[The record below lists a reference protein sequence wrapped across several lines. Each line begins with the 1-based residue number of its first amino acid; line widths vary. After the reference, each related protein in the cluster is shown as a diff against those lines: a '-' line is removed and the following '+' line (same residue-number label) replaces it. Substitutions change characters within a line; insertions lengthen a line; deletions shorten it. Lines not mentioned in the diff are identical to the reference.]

1 MHRAWQVLETM
12 YQEQR
17 SCRHRDFAYSC
28 VHKCRWKHA
37 QIKIESNANPD
48 KSQQKCSVLCIE
60 LPSIGNNV
68 SRATIMQTSW
78 FCIFMCAQ
86 MSMKTCSNQN
96 RQQCKPRQISAKV
109 QCFVH
114 RAVSSI
120 REYSCVHKCIKS
132 KSSNP
137 DLSKSACRHRDQEQ
151 PLHIHVCTNVDENM
165 LKSKST
171 AMQTPTNLSKSA
183 VFCASSLT
191 SIGNNVSRA
200 TIMQTSWFCIFMC
213 AQMSMKTCSNQNRQQ
228 CKPRQISAK
237 VQCFVHRVD
246 KYWKQCIKSN
256 DHADFVIL
264 HIHVCTNV
272 DENMLKSKSRA
283 MQTPTNL
290 SKSAVFCASSWQVLE
305 TMYQEQRSC
314 RHRDFAYSCVH
325 KCRWKHAQIKIDSNA
340 NPDKSQQKC
349 SVLCIE
355 LIKYWKQCIKSNDH
369 VQTSWFCIFMCAQMS
384 MKTCSNQNRQQ
395 CKPRQISAKV
405 QCFVHPA
412 SKYLRICIYATIVQT
427 SWIAY
432 SCVHKSRWKHT
443 QTQIESNANPDKSQ
457 QKCNVLCIQLQ
468 VFTNMYLCNH
478 CADFVNCIFM
488 CAQISMKTYSNSNR
502 EQCKPRQ
509 ISAKV

>member
-1 MHRAWQVLETM
+1 MKINKKNMTKINTVRFETSWKVLETMYQEQRSCRHRDFAYSCVHKCRWKHAQIKIDSNANPDKSQQKWATIMQTVFCASSWQVLETM

-37 QIKIESNANPD
+37 QIKIDSNANPD

-60 LPSIGNNV
+60 
-68 SRATIMQTSW
+68 
-78 FCIFMCAQ
+78 
-86 MSMKTCSNQN
+86 
-96 RQQCKPRQISAKV
+96 
-109 QCFVH
+109 
-114 RAVSSI
+114 
-120 REYSCVHKCIKS
+120 
-132 KSSNP
+132 
-137 DLSKSACRHRDQEQ
+137 
-151 PLHIHVCTNVDENM
+151 
-165 LKSKST
+165 
-171 AMQTPTNLSKSA
+171 
-183 VFCASSLT
+183 LT

-256 DHADFVIL
+256 DHADIVIL

-272 DENMLKSKSRA
+272 DENMLKSKSTA

-355 LIKYWKQCIKSNDH
+355 LTSIGNNVSRATIMQTSWFCIFMCAQMSMKTCSNQNREQCKPRQISAKVQCFVHRAAKYLRNNVSRATIM
-369 VQTSWFCIFMCAQMS
+369 QTSWFCIFMCAQMS

-405 QCFVHPA
+405 
-412 SKYLRICIYATIVQT
+412 
-427 SWIAY
+427 
-432 SCVHKSRWKHT
+432 
-443 QTQIESNANPDKSQ
+443 
-457 QKCNVLCIQLQ
+457 
-468 VFTNMYLCNH
+468 
-478 CADFVNCIFM
+478 
-488 CAQISMKTYSNSNR
+488 
-502 EQCKPRQ
+502 
-509 ISAKV
+509 